1 MEKCLNDGEIIEV
14 VKEYIDN
21 AIYNYAVMID
31 GEWGSGKTYFVKN
44 NLLNAIE
51 QYENE
56 KASKNYL
63 YTPRKVLYIS
73 LYGISSTE
81 EISNEIYMSLYKSIG
96 SNDVSDIRYGVKVVT
111 DIAKS
116 RWDANYDEFI
126 NNFSNFEG
134 YIFILDDLERCNCHI
149 NEIFGYIN
157 DLVEN
162 QGLKTI
168 IVSNQKEIGKFIE
181 ANELGLKY
189 LLSASSNVDF
199 GELDATYKGQDNS
212 EKITISELKR
222 RTQLLCE
229 EDNSAYQKVKEKLV
243 GFTIKYEPDY
253 KKVTKEMLRDNVANP
268 DLQNLLLDLNE
279 QHCAFAIER
288 EHTNLRTFQF
298 FISKIIL
305 LYENIKWL
313 KDRKT
318 KLLKEMINYSFCIA
332 VAYKQGTYEWQWT
345 ENTVYKELDTF
356 EKATD
361 KGYEIAF
368 RFIDEF
374 MIYSKCNQ
382 DEIDNDIKYYL
393 SKEYEKEK
401 DLNNPIVALDS
412 WWEKDETKI
421 RRAIEDIVAG
431 LQINKF
437 DIKQY
442 PSIIYKMVILCDVG
456 FETDLL
462 MEIIKLMIVN
472 IKDSKT
478 GTLSLDEGNIS
489 FDNDNLKDD
498 YELAIRP
505 IRILIDEKNKSTKQ
519 NYINEILSD
528 TESWGEKIYEYVKE
542 NKQDIAADS
551 ISFISEIDVDKILNV
566 MRISDN
572 RNIYDFRKALYEAYK
587 AMGNKVNDR
596 DIENIKK
603 LYIGLKGDNCDG
615 YDLIK
620 IRNMITLVQFLGT
633 IVEENI

>member
-1 MEKCLNDGEIIEV
+1 M
-14 VKEYIDN
+14 
-21 AIYNYAVMID
+21 
-31 GEWGSGKTYFVKN
+31 
-44 NLLNAIE
+44 
-51 QYENE
+51 
-56 KASKNYL
+56 
-63 YTPRKVLYIS
+63 
-73 LYGISSTE
+73 
-81 EISNEIYMSLYKSIG
+81 
-96 SNDVSDIRYGVKVVT
+96 
-111 DIAKS
+111 
-116 RWDANYDEFI
+116 
-126 NNFSNFEG
+126 
-134 YIFILDDLERCNCHI
+134 
-149 NEIFGYIN
+149 
-157 DLVEN
+157 
-162 QGLKTI
+162 
-168 IVSNQKEIGKFIE
+168 
-181 ANELGLKY
+181 
-189 LLSASSNVDF
+189 LSASSNVDF
-199 GELDATYKGQDNS
+199 GELDATYKGQDNG

-472 IKDSKT
+472 IKESKT

>member
-1 MEKCLNDGEIIEV
+1 MEKCLNDSEIIEV

-31 GEWGSGKTYFVKN
+31 GEWGSGKTFFVKN

-56 KASKNYL
+56 KASRNYT
-63 YTPRKVLYIS
+63 YKPRKVLYIS

-96 SNDVSDIRYGVKVVT
+96 SNDVSDVRYGVKVVT

-168 IVSNQKEIGKFIE
+168 IVSNQKEIGKFVDAE
-181 ANELGLKY
+181 ELGLKY
-189 LLSASSNVDF
+189 LLSASGNVDF
-199 GELDATYKGQDNS
+199 GELDTEYDSSSDK
-212 EKITISELKR
+212 KITFSELKR

-229 EDNSAYQKVKEKLV
+229 EENSAYQKVKEKLV

-253 KKVTKEMLRDNVANP
+253 KKVTNEMLRDNVANP
-268 DLQNLLLDLNE
+268 DLQNLLMDLND
-279 QHCAFAIER
+279 QHCAFALEKH
-288 EHTNLRTFQF
+288 HTNLRTYQF

-318 KLLKEMINYSFCIA
+318 KLLNEMINYSFCIA
-332 VAYKQGTYEWQWT
+332 VAYKQGTYDWNWT
-345 ENTVYKELDTF
+345 ENTVYRELDSF
-356 EKATD
+356 EKASEV
-361 KGYEIAF
+361 GYNIAF

-393 SKEYEKEK
+393 SKEYEREK
-401 DLNNPIVALDS
+401 DLNNPIIALDN
-412 WWEKDETKI
+412 WWQKDEAKI
-421 RRAIEDIVAG
+421 RRAIEDIVSG
-431 LQINKF
+431 LQISKF
-437 DIKQY
+437 DIKSY
-442 PSIIYKMVILCDVG
+442 PTIVYKMVILCDVG
-456 FETDLL
+456 FETELL
-462 MEIIKLMIVN
+462 MEMIKLMVFN
-472 IKDSKT
+472 IKEAKT
-478 GTLSLDEGNIS
+478 GQLTLDEGNIS
-489 FDNDNLKDD
+489 FDSDALKDD
-498 YELAIRP
+498 YEIAIRP
-505 IRILIDEKNKSTKQ
+505 VRILIDEKNKSSKQ
-519 NYINEILSD
+519 NFINELLSD
-528 TESWGEKIYEYVKE
+528 KENWGTKIYEYVKDNRQE
-542 NKQDIAADS
+542 IASDN
-551 ISFISEIDVDKILNV
+551 ITFISELDIDRILV
-566 MRISDN
+566 TIRTSDN

-596 DIENIKK
+596 DMENIKA
-603 LYIGLKGDNCDG
+603 LYDGLKGDKCEG

-620 IRNMITLVQFLGT
+620 IRNMITFVQFLDAL
-633 IVEENI
+633 VADKK

>member
-1 MEKCLNDGEIIEV
+1 
-14 VKEYIDN
+14 
-21 AIYNYAVMID
+21 
-31 GEWGSGKTYFVKN
+31 
-44 NLLNAIE
+44 
-51 QYENE
+51 
-56 KASKNYL
+56 
-63 YTPRKVLYIS
+63 
-73 LYGISSTE
+73 
-81 EISNEIYMSLYKSIG
+81 
-96 SNDVSDIRYGVKVVT
+96 
-111 DIAKS
+111 
-116 RWDANYDEFI
+116 
-126 NNFSNFEG
+126 
-134 YIFILDDLERCNCHI
+134 
-149 NEIFGYIN
+149 
-157 DLVEN
+157 
-162 QGLKTI
+162 
-168 IVSNQKEIGKFIE
+168 
-181 ANELGLKY
+181 
-189 LLSASSNVDF
+189 
-199 GELDATYKGQDNS
+199 
-212 EKITISELKR
+212 
-222 RTQLLCE
+222 
-229 EDNSAYQKVKEKLV
+229 
-243 GFTIKYEPDY
+243 
-253 KKVTKEMLRDNVANP
+253 MLRDNVANP

-462 MEIIKLMIVN
+462 MEMIKLMIVN
-472 IKDSKT
+472 IKESKT

-542 NKQDIAADS
+542 NKQDIASDS